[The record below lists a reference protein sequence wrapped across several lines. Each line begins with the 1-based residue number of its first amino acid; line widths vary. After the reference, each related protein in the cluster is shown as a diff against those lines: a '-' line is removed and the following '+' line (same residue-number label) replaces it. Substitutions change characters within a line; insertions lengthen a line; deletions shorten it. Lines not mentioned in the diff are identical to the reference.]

1 MFKKNNHTNTTLTW
15 YYDATHKKLI
25 ILESEIQN
33 PEIVILNTNG
43 ATVKRAILEKEM
55 DVSELKTGLY
65 ICKIASKD
73 NTSILRLIIP

>member
-1 MFKKNNHTNTTLTW
+1 
-15 YYDATHKKLI
+15 
-25 ILESEIQN
+25 
-33 PEIVILNTNG
+33 LNTNG